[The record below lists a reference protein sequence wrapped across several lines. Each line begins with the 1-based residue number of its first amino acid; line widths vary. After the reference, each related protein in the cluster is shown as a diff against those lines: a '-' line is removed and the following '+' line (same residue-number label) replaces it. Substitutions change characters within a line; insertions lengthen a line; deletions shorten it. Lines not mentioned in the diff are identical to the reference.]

1 MSIDTSP
8 GSSDDESTTLVEE
21 YLKDA
26 NLQGLTDETLDVYES
41 NLKHAFDL
49 FGVDDP
55 RGLDQQE
62 LRDLLYHLKNE
73 RPGRDGTPGVSEST
87 INGWFSALNSF
98 YRYLQYEDCVDE
110 NPVPEFRERYLD
122 FNRTNGNSERQLIS
136 VEEMATLIHGTL
148 NIRNRA
154 INLTFAKTGIRRDEL
169 INVDLDH
176 IDWEGQSIRLRP
188 TPKRSN
194 TLVFLDGECARVLER
209 WLNAREATDPTTDA
223 LFTNQLGNRLQRSG
237 MYRAVTESAEAV
249 GLHDPDSTDPG
260 DRFTPHC
267 HRHWF
272 TTHLRRSG
280 MKREFIQ
287 ELRGDT
293 RGDAID
299 IYDHIDKTE
308 LRRAYLAHIPT
319 LGI

>member
-1 MSIDTSP
+1 MSIETPSEPSERSGAVFLD
-8 GSSDDESTTLVEE
+8 E

-26 NLQGLTDETLDVYES
+26 DLQGLTDGTLQVYKSDLE
-41 NLKHAFDL
+41 HAFEFFDA
-49 FGVDDP
+49 DP
-55 RGLDQQE
+55 SKIDRHD
-62 LRDLLYHLKNE
+62 LRDLLFHLKNE
-73 RPGRDGTPGVSEST
+73 HPGKDGSPGVAPST
-87 INGWFSALNSF
+87 VTSYFSALNSYF
-98 YRYLQYEDCVDE
+98 RFLKFEDYLQE

-122 FNRTNGNSERQLIS
+122 SRRGGSESGRQLIT

-148 NIRNRA
+148 NVRNRA
-154 INLTFAKTGIRRDEL
+154 INITLAKTGVRRNEL
-169 INVDLDH
+169 IQVDVDH
-176 IDWEGQSIRLRP
+176 IDWETQSIRLRQ

-194 TLVFLDGECARVLER
+194 TLVFFDGECRRVLER
-209 WLNAREATDPTTDA
+209 WLDAREATDPTTDA
-223 LFTNQLGNRLQRSG
+223 LFTNQLGTRLQRSG
-237 MYRAVTESAEAV
+237 VYRSVTDSAEAV
-249 GLHDPDSTDPG
+249 GLHDPNSLESKE
-260 DRFTPHC
+260 RFTPHC

-299 IYDHIDKTE
+299 IYDHIDREE
-308 LRRAYLAHIPT
+308 LRVAYLANIPT